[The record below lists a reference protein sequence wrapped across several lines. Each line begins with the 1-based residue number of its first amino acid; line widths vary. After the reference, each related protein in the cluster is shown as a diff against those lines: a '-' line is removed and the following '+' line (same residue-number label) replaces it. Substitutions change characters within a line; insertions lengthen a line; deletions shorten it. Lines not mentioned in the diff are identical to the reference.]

1 MMELTNYFVFQ
12 PVYMYVLK
20 KIANSDQIPAWKSN
34 GLSGESTKLTT
45 GSNYSLASSL
55 NYINT

>member
-1 MMELTNYFVFQ
+1 
-12 PVYMYVLK
+12 MYVLK

-34 GLSGESTKLTT
+34 GLSGESTKPTT